1 MSFINISPIRKMP
14 GKILRNNVKLLCT
27 KDLSKLQLYRG
38 RILIIIQRWDRLYY
52 NEFVR
57 FTEHNINVLYLH
69 CINKVI
75 QNENG
80 HNRTAVKTYQQK
92 RTI

>member
-1 MSFINISPIRKMP
+1 MNFINISPTRKMS
-14 GKILRNNVKLLCT
+14 GKILRNNVKLLCAT
-27 KDLSKLQLYRG
+27 DFSKFQLSRG
-38 RILIIIQRWDRLYY
+38 HILIIIERWDRLYC
-52 NEFVR
+52 NEFVT
-57 FTEHNINVLYLH
+57 FTEHNINVSYLH

-92 RTI
+92 RPI

>member
-1 MSFINISPIRKMP
+1 MP

-27 KDLSKLQLYRG
+27 KDLSKLQLSRG
-38 RILIIIQRWDRLYY
+38 RILIIIQRWDPLYY

-80 HNRTAVKTYQQK
+80 HNRTAVKTYQRK